1 VAKTVEDVKC
11 NMDAEM
17 FPQQHGFG
25 IGLCICNDKGEFLK
39 SKTLHRN
46 HVLLPKEA
54 EAMGLKEALLWL
66 LYEKF
71 QPLPLNAVVFNC
83 KDFKYCSVL
92 YFWISFGS
100 LHTLC
105 LGYFML
111 KVLNLMDSN
120 LVMVDFSR
128 NLLARILV
136 LVAIT

>member
-1 VAKTVEDVKC
+1 MVLELVFVSVTIKVNFSSQKHYTGI
-11 NMDAEM
+11 M
-17 FPQQHGFG
+17 FYYGYSMKNF
-25 IGLCICNDKGEFLK
+25 N
-39 SKTLHRN
+39 
-46 HVLLPKEA
+46 A
-54 EAMGLKEALLWL
+54 
-66 LYEKF
+66 
-71 QPLPLNAVVFNC
+71 LPLNAVVFNC

-120 LVMVDFSR
+120 LVMVDFSW

-136 LVAIT
+136 LVAIR